1 MAETETETAP
11 RRDTP
16 QELTDGLV
24 RLLTVE
30 EIDVDLYRGAR
41 QPRGRGRVFGGQV
54 IAQALRAAMA
64 SVEGRAAH
72 SLHAYFLRPGD
83 EAFPIIYRVER
94 DFDGKTFVN
103 RRVIA
108 SQRGQPILN
117 MAASF
122 QAPESGFAHQ
132 ADMPSVPPPED
143 LLGEEELLRL
153 ERERHG
159 DALPVWFGRP
169 RAIELRPVQPR
180 SVVEPD
186 RREPLFATWFRTVAP
201 LPADPD
207 VHRAILSYASDM
219 ALLGTSM
226 LPHGVSWISPGMQTA
241 SLDHAVWLHEPPKID
256 EWLLYAT
263 DSPWADHG
271 RGFNRGSVYSRDG
284 RLVASVAQEGLI
296 RQREPRASA

>member
-1 MAETETETAP
+1 MTDAADAP
-11 RRDTP
+11 RNYTP

-41 QPRGRGRVFGGQV
+41 LPRGRGRVFGGQV

-64 SVEGRAAH
+64 SVEGHVAH

-94 DFDGKTFVN
+94 DFDGRSFVN

-122 QAPESGFAHQ
+122 QAQEQGFDHQ
-132 ADMPSVPPPED
+132 ADMPDVPAPED
-143 LLGEEELLRL
+143 LMDEGEILRR
-153 ERERHG
+153 EREKHG
-159 DALPVWFGRP
+159 DALPAWFGRP
-169 RAIELRPVQPR
+169 RPVELRPVDPR

-186 RREPLFATWFRTVAP
+186 KRAPVSATWFRTVAP
-201 LPADPD
+201 VGDDPD
-207 VHRAILSYASDM
+207 VHRAILSWASDM
-219 ALLGTSM
+219 ALLGTAM

-241 SLDHAVWLHEPPKID
+241 SLDHALWLHEPPRVD
-256 EWLLYAT
+256 DWLLYAC
-263 DSPWADHG
+263 DSPWAGHG
-271 RGFNRGSVYSRDG
+271 RGFNRGSIYSRDG

-296 RQREPRASA
+296 RMRQPR